1 MTTEI
6 TRATAREATDLVV
19 EYRDEHVVTIAYTT
33 PGGERTVLEVMSY
46 GEPLAIYRS
55 TEHEADE
62 VGPLHSCPDCGTT
75 PCPACDPNGDQP

>member
-1 MTTEI
+1 MTTDPFTESAAQEPTDAEI
-6 TRATAREATDLVV
+6 MRATAREATDLVV

-33 PGGERTVLEVMSY
+33 PSGERTVLEVMSY

-62 VGPLHSCPDCGTT
+62 VEELDP
-75 PCPACDPNGDQP
+75 PAS